1 MMTFIYVFAGFA
13 LVFFSLQYLMVF
25 QAKQSTGKKITG
37 LQGRLKTLE
46 RNGSKGLVYFFSPGC
61 RACKYQTPIIKELQS
76 SEKNIFDVDISK
88 DMETARVFGIKA
100 TPTTI
105 LVENGIVKQVLLGVK
120 QKEDLRSY
128 LHG

>member
-1 MMTFIYVFAGFA
+1 MMTFIYVIAGFL
-13 LVFFSLQYLMVF
+13 LVFFSLQFLMVF
-25 QAKQSTGKKITG
+25 RAKRSKGIKISG

-76 SEKNIFDVDISK
+76 SNKNIFDVDISK
-88 DMETARVFGIKA
+88 DLQTARIFGIRA
-100 TPTTI
+100 TPTTL
-105 LVENGIVKQVLLGVK
+105 LVEDGVVKQVLLGVK

-128 LHG
+128 LQG

>member
-1 MMTFIYVFAGFA
+1 MMTFIYVIAGFV

-25 QAKQSTGKKITG
+25 QAKRSKGMKISG
-37 LQGRLKTLE
+37 LQGKLKTLE

-76 SEKNIFDVDISK
+76 SNKNIFDVDISR
-88 DMETARVFGIKA
+88 DLQTARVFGIKA
-100 TPTTI
+100 TPTTV
-105 LVENGIVKQVLLGVK
+105 LVENGVVKQVMLGVK

-128 LHG
+128 LRG

>member
-1 MMTFIYVFAGFA
+1 MMTFIYVIAGFV

-25 QAKQSTGKKITG
+25 QAKRSKGMKISG
-37 LQGRLKTLE
+37 LQGKLKTLE

-76 SEKNIFDVDISK
+76 SNKNIFDVDISR
-88 DMETARVFGIKA
+88 DLQTARVFGIKA
-100 TPTTI
+100 TPTTV
-105 LVENGIVKQVLLGVK
+105 LVENGVVKQVMLGVK

>member
-1 MMTFIYVFAGFA
+1 MMTIIYIIAGFV

-25 QAKQSTGKKITG
+25 QAKRSKGIKISG
-37 LQGRLKTLE
+37 LQGKLKALE

-76 SEKNIFDVDISK
+76 SNKNVFDVDISR
-88 DMETARVFGIKA
+88 DLQTARVFGIKA
-100 TPTTI
+100 TPTTV

-128 LHG
+128 LR